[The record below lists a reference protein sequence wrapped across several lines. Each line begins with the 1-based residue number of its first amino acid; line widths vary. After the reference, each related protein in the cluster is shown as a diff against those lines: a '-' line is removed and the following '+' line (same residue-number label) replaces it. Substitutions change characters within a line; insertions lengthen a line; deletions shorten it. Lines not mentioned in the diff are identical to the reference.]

1 MTTEDERDLIQDS
14 VVRFFWEAG
23 VCSVSKDT
31 EEELITYVIAAQRAK
46 NHPLIHRGGE
56 VNDDFIWDQI
66 PQFIDHL
73 VKEAR

>member
-1 MTTEDERDLIQDS
+1 MTNEDERNLIQDS
-14 VVRFFWEAG
+14 VVRFFRGAG
-23 VCSVSKDT
+23 VCTVSKET
-31 EEELITYVIAAQRAK
+31 QEELITYVIAAQRAK
-46 NHPLIHRGGE
+46 NHPLMHREGE

>member
-14 VVRFFWEAG
+14 VVRFFWGAG
-23 VCSVSKDT
+23 VCSVSKET
-31 EEELITYVIAAQRAK
+31 QEELITYVIAVQRAK
-46 NHPLIHRGGE
+46 NHPLIDREGE
-56 VNDDFIWDQI
+56 VNDDFIWNQI

>member
-14 VVRFFWEAG
+14 VVRFFWGAG
-23 VCSVSKDT
+23 VCSVSKET
-31 EEELITYVIAAQRAK
+31 QEELITYVIAVQRAK
-46 NHPLIHRGGE
+46 NHPLIDREGE
-56 VNDDFIWDQI
+56 VNDHFIWNQI

>member
-1 MTTEDERDLIQDS
+1 MTTEDERDLIQDA
-14 VVRFFWEAG
+14 VVRFFWRAG

-46 NHPLIHRGGE
+46 NHPLIHRGGA
-56 VNDDFIWDQI
+56 VNDDFIWEQI

>member
-1 MTTEDERDLIQDS
+1 MITEDERDLIQDS
-14 VVRFFWEAG
+14 VVRFFWQAG

-31 EEELITYVIAAQRAK
+31 EEDLITYVIAAQRAK

-56 VNDDFIWDQI
+56 VNDDFIFEQI
-66 PQFIDHL
+66 PKFIDHL

>member
-1 MTTEDERDLIQDS
+1 MTNEDERNLIQDS
-14 VVRFFWEAG
+14 VVRFFWGAG
-23 VCSVSKDT
+23 VCTVSKET
-31 EEELITYVIAAQRAK
+31 QEELITYVIAAQRAK
-46 NHPLIHRGGE
+46 NHPLIHRDGK

>member
-14 VVRFFWEAG
+14 VVRFFWGAG
-23 VCSVSKDT
+23 VCTVSKET
-31 EEELITYVIAAQRAK
+31 QEELITYVIAAQRAK
-46 NHPLIHRGGE
+46 NHPLMHREGE